1 MKDFFDRGF
10 DDKTSIKLGLY
21 EKYLT
26 EFLGVWVALSP
37 KDRKTTEI
45 DIYDFFAGPGIDG
58 NGVPGSPIVAAEV
71 IEKFAGRL
79 QSSGQKI
86 RLWLSDNNKK
96 RIASLK
102 SVFSDNSKWPISTSI
117 EIHEMEFRDALSA
130 NRHRLGKTPALIFA
144 DQFGVK
150 FITPDIF
157 RDLITLK
164 ATDLI
169 FFITSWTLN
178 RFSEHENI
186 AKYHQGI
193 GEYLKGTK
201 PEHIHRMVKEY
212 YQSLVPSGSNYHLAP
227 FSMKKRGNVHGI
239 IFGTSHIS
247 GMRKFLKVAWDIDSD
262 RGEADFDID
271 NDQLIG
277 DSPQMD
283 LIGDDRA
290 PKKVEL
296 FQEELKSA
304 ILGGRLGSDKAVH
317 EFSIFSGFLPTKHA
331 KPVVQEL
338 YKSGDLI
345 IEGGGIRLGNECCK
359 APRKFTL
366 PGQ

>member
-58 NGVPGSPIVAAEV
+58 EGAPGSPIVAFEV
-71 IEKFAGRL
+71 IQKFAKRL
-79 QSSGQKI
+79 ASSGQKV
-86 RLWLSDNNKK
+86 RLWLSDNHKK
-96 RIASLK
+96 RVASLK
-102 SVFSDNSKWPISTSI
+102 SVFSDKSEWPMNTSI
-117 EIHEMEFRDALSA
+117 EIHEMEFEDALNA

-150 FITPDIF
+150 CVTPDVF

-178 RFSEHENI
+178 RFSEHEHI

-193 GEYLKGTK
+193 GDYLKDAK

-212 YQSLVPSGSNYHLAP
+212 YQSLVPAGCNYHLAP
-227 FSMKKRGNVHGI
+227 FSMKKKGNVHGI

-247 GMRKFLKVAWDIDSD
+247 GMRKFLKVAWDIDSE

-277 DSPQMD
+277 DSLQMD

-290 PKKVEL
+290 PKKIEV

-304 ILGGRLGSDKAVH
+304 ILSGRLKTDKAVH
-317 EFSIFSGFLPTKHA
+317 EFSIYNGFWPPMHA
-331 KPVVQEL
+331 RPVVQKL
-338 YKSGDLI
+338 YKSGALLI
-345 IEGGGIRLGNECCK
+345 DGGGIRLGQECCK
-359 APRKFTL
+359 TPRRFTL
-366 PGQ
+366 PER